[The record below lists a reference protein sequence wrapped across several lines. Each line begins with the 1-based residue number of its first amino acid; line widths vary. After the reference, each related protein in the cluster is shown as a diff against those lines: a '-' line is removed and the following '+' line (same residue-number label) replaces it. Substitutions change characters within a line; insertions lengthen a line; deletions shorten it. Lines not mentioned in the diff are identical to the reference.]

1 MKVPCT
7 TGLVSDIKEDQ
18 DQQQDQ
24 EADFAPEDSATGIP
38 ILNDEINVE
47 VTTENRESLCQNS
60 QKAFGFE
67 PFSWTV
73 LERES
78 VFHSDSDE

>member
-38 ILNDEINVE
+38 ILNDEINAE
-47 VTTENRESLCQNS
+47 VTTV
-60 QKAFGFE
+60 
-67 PFSWTV
+67 WTV